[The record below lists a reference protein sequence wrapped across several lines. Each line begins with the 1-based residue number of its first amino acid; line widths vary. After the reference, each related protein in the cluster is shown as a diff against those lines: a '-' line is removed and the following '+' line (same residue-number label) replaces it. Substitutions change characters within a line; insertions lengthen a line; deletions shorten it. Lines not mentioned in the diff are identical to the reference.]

1 MLKLSTQQT
10 NRWEVRQTLEVVVLP
25 PTEIP
30 PPRYGQIYII
40 SFDPPPNTK
49 QYEVMIGNF
58 PNYTCVEFIQMM
70 ASSLGGRGKWVHYKH
85 LYFILQNLMYY
96 GQTKPFIHF
105 LTWSWIEV
113 QHLTSCVRVTFLE

>member
-10 NRWEVRQTLEVVVLP
+10 NRWEVRQTLEVVILP
-25 PTEIP
+25 PIAIP

-58 PNYTCVEFIQMM
+58 PNCTCVEFIQMM
-70 ASSLGGRGKWVHYKH
+70 AGSLGGWGKWVHYKH
-85 LYFILQNLMYY
+85 LYFILQNVMYY
-96 GQTKPFIHF
+96 GQT
-105 LTWSWIEV
+105 
-113 QHLTSCVRVTFLE
+113 